1 MINTNLLKSEL
12 LRNGFSYDN
21 LANWLGKSIDAIY
34 RRLSG
39 KTEMSLKEAQIISR
53 KLDLTDEVRAK
64 IFLSDQM

>member
-12 LRNGFSYDN
+12 LRKGFSYDN
-21 LANWLGKSIDAIY
+21 LANWLGKSTDAIY

-53 KLDLTDEVRAK
+53 KLDLTDKVRAK